1 MEHVIEL
8 LGQPFVGRA
17 LLAGVFSGALLAI
30 LGIFVALRKMAFFSD
45 GIAHTSL
52 AGVAIAIL
60 LGQQPLAWAVGVGIV
75 FAVLI
80 YLLEKKTDISPD
92 SLIGILFTS
101 SLALGVVLMHFKR
114 GYQPD
119 LLSFLFGNILTI
131 KSGELAA
138 VVPLSAAIGVFML
151 ARYRKYLFI
160 CLNEELAK
168 IAGIW
173 LEVHKLSLYV
183 MLAVASILSIKM
195 FGIILVSALL
205 ILPVSFGKLFA
216 KSAKSLLVLAIVF
229 SEVVV
234 IVGVLLSLAMDIPTG
249 ATIVLT
255 GTAVFVVGMAG
266 ARLKGAQR

>member
-1 MEHVIEL
+1 MEQLTEIFS
-8 LGQPFVGRA
+8 QPFVQRA

-52 AGVAIAIL
+52 AGVAVAVL
-60 LGQQPLAWAVGVGIV
+60 LGHQPLLWAVAVGVV

-92 SLIGILFTS
+92 SLIGILFSS

-114 GYQPD
+114 GYQAD

-131 KSGELAA
+131 RSGELVAI
-138 VVPLSAAIGVFML
+138 VPLSIAIGAFLV
-151 ARYRKYLFI
+151 ARYRKYILI
-160 CLNEELAK
+160 CLNEELARV
-168 IAGIW
+168 AGVW
-173 LEVHKLSLYV
+173 LEAHKFSLYI
-183 MLAVASILSIKM
+183 MLAVASILAIKM

-205 ILPVSFGKLFA
+205 ILPASFGKLFA
-216 KSAKSLLVLAIVF
+216 RSAWSLLVVSVVF
-229 SEVVV
+229 AEVVV
-234 IVGVLLSLAMDIPTG
+234 LGGVVVSLWLNLPTG

-255 GTAVFVVGMAG
+255 GTAIFALGMMV
-266 ARLKGAQR
+266 ARLRGT

>member
-1 MEHVIEL
+1 MEQL
-8 LGQPFVGRA
+8 TGMLSQPFVQRA

-52 AGVAIAIL
+52 AGVAIAVL
-60 LGQQPLAWAVGVGIV
+60 LGQQPLVWAVGVGVV

-80 YLLEKKTDISPD
+80 YLLEKKTDIAPD

-101 SLALGVVLMHFKR
+101 SLALGVVLMHFKH

-131 KSGELAA
+131 KSEELAA
-138 VVPLSAAIGVFML
+138 IVPLSLAIGVFMVV
-151 ARYRKYLFI
+151 RYRKYILI
-160 CLNEELAK
+160 CLNEELAR
-168 IAGIW
+168 IAGVW
-173 LEVHKLSLYV
+173 LEAHKISLYI
-183 MLAVASILSIKM
+183 MLAVSSILAIKM

-216 KSAKSLLVLAIVF
+216 KSARSLLVISIVF
-229 SEVVV
+229 AEAVV
-234 IVGVLLSLAMDIPTG
+234 IAGVMASLALNLPTG

-255 GTAVFVVGMAG
+255 GTAVFVLGMAG
-266 ARLKGAQR
+266 ARLKGT

>member
-1 MEHVIEL
+1 MQHLTEL
-8 LGQPFVGRA
+8 LSQPFVQRA
-17 LLAGVFSGALLAI
+17 MLAGIFSGALLAI

-52 AGVAIAIL
+52 AGVAVALL
-60 LGQQPLAWAVGVGIV
+60 LGQQPLVWAVGVGVV

-80 YLLEKKTDISPD
+80 YLLEKKTDIAPD

-101 SLALGVVLMHFKR
+101 SLALGVVLMHFKH

-131 KSGELAA
+131 RSSELR
-138 VVPLSAAIGVFML
+138 VIVPVSAAIGFFIV
-151 ARYRKYLFI
+151 ASYRKYLFI
-160 CLNEELAK
+160 CLNEELSR
-168 IAGIW
+168 IAGMW
-173 LEVHKLSLYV
+173 PELHKIGLYI
-183 MLAVASILSIKM
+183 MLAVASILAIKM

-216 KSAKSLLVLAIVF
+216 GSAKSLLAI
-229 SEVVV
+229 SIIYAEAVVV
-234 IVGVLLSLAMDIPTG
+234 AGMLLSLVLDLPTG

-255 GTAVFVVGMAG
+255 GTAVFIIGMAAVRLRG
-266 ARLKGAQR
+266 A

>member
-1 MEHVIEL
+1 MEHVTEL
-8 LGQPFVGRA
+8 LSRAFVQRA
-17 LLAGVFSGALLAI
+17 ILAGVFSGGLLAI

-60 LGQQPLAWAVGVGIV
+60 LGQQPLVWAVGIGVV

-80 YLLEKKTDISPD
+80 YFLEKKTDIAPD

-131 KSGELAA
+131 KSVELAFI
-138 VVPLSAAIGVFML
+138 VPMSAAIALFII
-151 ARYRKYLFI
+151 ASYRKYLFI
-160 CLNEELAK
+160 CLNEELSR
-168 IAGIW
+168 IAGMW
-173 LEVHKLSLYV
+173 PELHKIGLYI

-216 KSAKSLLVLAIVF
+216 RSAKSLLVLSFIF
-229 SEVVV
+229 SEAAVVT
-234 IVGVLLSLAMDIPTG
+234 GVLISLVYDLPTG

-255 GTAVFVVGMAG
+255 GTVAFILGMAVV
-266 ARLKGAQR
+266 RLKGA